1 MAMLA
6 RGFCGEVH
14 STRRQSHFGK
24 PEFIFTFCWVVLFIL
39 LRLYNAPQLLGSLFT
54 GSMQ

>member
-1 MAMLA
+1 MLA
-6 RGFCGEVH
+6 RGFSGEVH

-24 PEFIFTFCWVVLFIL
+24 PELIFTACWVALFIL